1 MEEGLRKMMKPNLIY
16 IYIDDERHCPKEIQ
30 DTYVVFTARD
40 YYSAIDIIKFCLSTD
55 TAMYIDFDHDLGEG
69 KTGYD
74 VAKYIVENQIPVEGY
89 TVHSMNP
96 IGVFNINQ
104 LLQHYGYKKF

>member
-1 MEEGLRKMMKPNLIY
+1 MMKPNLIY

-30 DTYVVFTARD
+30 DAYVVLTARD
-40 YYSAIDIIKFCLSTD
+40 YYGAIDIIKFCLSTG

-74 VAKYIVENQIPVEGY
+74 IAKYIVENQIPVEGY
-89 TVHSMNP
+89 AVHSMNP
-96 IGVFNINQ
+96 VGVWNIHQ
-104 LLQHYGYKKF
+104 LMSHYGYGRFEV

>member
-1 MEEGLRKMMKPNLIY
+1 MMKPKMIY
-16 IYIDDERHCPKEIQ
+16 LYIDDERYCPTEIR
-30 DTYVVFTARD
+30 DAYIVFTARD
-40 YYSAIDIIKFCLSTD
+40 YYGAIDAIKFCMSTN
-55 TAMYIDFDHDLGEG
+55 TAIFIDFDHDLGEG

-74 VAKYIVENQIPVEGY
+74 VAKYIVENQISIAGY
-89 TVHSMNP
+89 CVHSMNP

>member
-1 MEEGLRKMMKPNLIY
+1 MNKPRMIY
-16 IYIDDERHCPKEIQ
+16 IYIDDVRHCPEEIQ
-30 DTYVVFTARD
+30 DAYVVLTARG
-40 YYSAIDIIKFCLSTD
+40 YCSAIDIIQFCLSGNIP
-55 TAMYIDFDHDLGEG
+55 MRIDFDHDLGEG

-96 IGVFNINQ
+96 VGAWNIHQ
-104 LLQHYGYKKF
+104 LMSHYGYRRMPKW